1 MPPSGQLVLF
11 LGSSGGTGKS
21 RVIQAFVDFARR
33 WHLVA
38 SHVVCASSGV
48 AGILIGGCTLHK
60 ALSIYRDLHP
70 PEPNAE
76 RIRAWSEIGVLF
88 LDEFSM
94 VKPGLFDLMDLR
106 IRKLKTRPD
115 RPFGGVH
122 IIFCGDF
129 YQLPPVGT
137 TVYSTPGETDNAKDK
152 DALMSM
158 RGRELWKSDVISD
171 VIELT
176 ENLRQKEDIKWAASL
191 ERWRIN
197 QPSQEDVDEV
207 LARVI
212 QPKENTL
219 NPPPNTITAAVWNK
233 TRENGLRYFVNRML
247 ADAPVIPSSSTE
259 WRHRGILLIQASIER
274 KSGSQHVRPEDAHYV
289 RSLDQKR
296 LGVVGNLY
304 CVLGATY
311 RVSDNM
317 DVSKGVANGTM
328 CSLYDVCLKD
338 EAVIRTVTLPDNT
351 QVHAVYAKEVV
362 CLLFQHKLAT
372 WLKSLAFPTLP
383 PGVFPASHIESP
395 VLCKLGT
402 QGSFRVTVTQFPCVL
417 SLILTGHNVQGQTM
431 QSIIVGKVDGPHSLG
446 KTGWIYVVFSRVQTI
461 NGLYLLFDINADA
474 TIYRP
479 RTKVIQEMNRLRK
492 IEKKTIARLHS
503 VMNKNK
509 IIV

>member
-1 MPPSGQLVLF
+1 
-11 LGSSGGTGKS
+11 
-21 RVIQAFVDFARR
+21 
-33 WHLVA
+33 
-38 SHVVCASSGV
+38 
-48 AGILIGGCTLHK
+48 
-60 ALSIYRDLHP
+60 
-70 PEPNAE
+70 
-76 RIRAWSEIGVLF
+76 
-88 LDEFSM
+88 
-94 VKPGLFDLMDLR
+94 
-106 IRKLKTRPD
+106 
-115 RPFGGVH
+115 
-122 IIFCGDF
+122 
-129 YQLPPVGT
+129 
-137 TVYSTPGETDNAKDK
+137 
-152 DALMSM
+152 
-158 RGRELWKSDVISD
+158 
-171 VIELT
+171 
-176 ENLRQKEDIKWAASL
+176 
-191 ERWRIN
+191 
-197 QPSQEDVDEV
+197 
-207 LARVI
+207 
-212 QPKENTL
+212 
-219 NPPPNTITAAVWNK
+219 
-233 TRENGLRYFVNRML
+233 ML

-304 CVLGATY
+304 CVLGAAY

-338 EAVIRTVTLPDNT
+338 EAFIRTVTLPDNT

-372 WLKSLAFPTLP
+372 WLKSSAFPTLP

-417 SLILTGHNVQGQTM
+417 SLILTGHNVQVQTM

-461 NGLYLLFDINADA
+461 NGLYLLFDINPDA
-474 TIYRP
+474 TKYRP

-492 IEKKTIARLHS
+492 IEKKSIAKLHS
-503 VMNKNK
+503 AMNKNK